1 MEETKLESQYQ
12 GVGFGRVDLE
22 SQNQEVGIGRVD
34 LKYQE
39 RVDI

>member
-12 GVGFGRVDLE
+12 GVGFWRVDLE